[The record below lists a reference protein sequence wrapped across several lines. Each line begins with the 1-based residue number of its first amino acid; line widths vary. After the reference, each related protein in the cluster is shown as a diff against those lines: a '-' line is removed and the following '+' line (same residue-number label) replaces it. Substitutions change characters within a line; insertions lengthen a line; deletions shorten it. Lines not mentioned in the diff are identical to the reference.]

1 MHVTLMYLLRS
12 DGKPLDGLTLVPWQ
26 SGKPLTCDVT
36 VAHTLAAS
44 YVSSTAREAG
54 AAAEMAATRKSSKY
68 ADLSHS
74 HHFQPIAL
82 QTLGSMNSS
91 AVSFFQDLSRRINQV
106 SGDSRE
112 ASYLS
117 QRIAVTIQRFNSVLF
132 RDFFVTQES
141 QDDFNFFELLTLGIF
156 TTEGVKINF
165 F

>member
-68 ADLSHS
+68 APFAPFSADRSPDSGLHELFCGFLLPGFEPQNQPGLGGFTGSVLSLPAYCS
-74 HHFQPIAL
+74 HHTTL
-82 QTLGSMNSS
+82 QLRS
-91 AVSFFQDLSRRINQV
+91 VSR
-106 SGDSRE
+106 
-112 ASYLS
+112 
-117 QRIAVTIQRFNSVLF
+117 LF
-132 RDFFVTQES
+132 RYP
-141 QDDFNFFELLTLGIF
+141 
-156 TTEGVKINF
+156 GVPGRF
-165 F
+165 